1 VVYLLAFADSGE
13 RAAIQALYAGSVVS
27 VIVAMLLLL
36 AFLDN
41 PVSGGVGGLEPKAME
56 RALILIDESVEA
68 SDTRVV
74 LPCDESGRP

>member
-1 VVYLLAFADSGE
+1 MSRLP
-13 RAAIQALYAGSVVS
+13 IQALYAGSVVS

-41 PVSGGVGGLEPKAME
+41 PVSGGIGKFGAKAME

-68 SDTRVV
+68 SDIRVV
-74 LPCDESGRP
+74 LPCDESGRPLA